1 MLNVNTQKNSSKLLW
16 IIFLTIFID
25 MLGVGVLIPVFPLL
39 VIKGSE
45 FNIVPMGWNNSQAM
59 IMAGWLLAI
68 YPLSQ
73 FIFTPIL
80 GQFSDRYGRR
90 KFLALSIFGT
100 SVSYLLFAVA
110 IHTRN
115 LPLMFFSRFI
125 DGASGGNISIA
136 QAVIGDISQPAK
148 RARNFGLIGVSIG
161 IGFVFGPFIGGKL
174 SDPELVSWFSAA
186 TPFEFT
192 TLLSFINAL
201 LIVGLLPETLKIK
214 NTHKIDYWRSFHN
227 IIGLNKNLRLRK
239 LIFSL
244 FLFNAGFTF
253 FSSFWG
259 VVLQEVFEFK
269 QGQVGNYFAYIGI
282 MIILAQGGL
291 VRRLSGKIAEYKV
304 LPIAMIGM
312 AISLFVNYI
321 IPLNQPS
328 LIYYIPPFI
337 AIFAALCKA
346 FGSALITKVSDSD
359 KLGEAMGINSSA
371 NALGQAIPYLLAGY
385 VAASHAR
392 LPVLVGVILTLLAG
406 VFFFF
411 NIKSFKTIEAIG
423 K

>member
-39 VIKGSE
+39 IIKGSE

-80 GQFSDRYGRR
+80 GQLSDRYGRR
-90 KFLALSIFGT
+90 KLLALSIFGT
-100 SVSYLLFAVA
+100 SVSYLLFAIA

-227 IIGLNKNLRLRK
+227 IVGLNKNLRLRK

-321 IPLNQPS
+321 IPSNQPS

-346 FGSALITKVSDSD
+346 FGSALITKISDPD

-411 NIKSFKTIEAIG
+411 NIKSFKTVEAIG

>member
-1 MLNVNTQKNSSKLLW
+1 MNQINHQKSSGKLLSLV
-16 IIFLTIFID
+16 FLTIFID

-39 VIKGSE
+39 IIQGSE
-45 FNIVPMGWNNSQAM
+45 FNIVPIGWSNAQAM

-80 GQFSDRYGRR
+80 GQLSDHYGRR
-90 KFLALSIFGT
+90 KLLALSIFGT
-100 SVSYLLFAVA
+100 SISYLLFAIA
-110 IHTRN
+110 IHSKN

-136 QAVIGDISQPAK
+136 QAVIGDISKPDK

-174 SDPELVSWFSAA
+174 SDPELISWFGAA

-192 TLLSFINAL
+192 TLLSFVNAL
-201 LIVGLLPETLKIK
+201 LVLYLLPETLQIR
-214 NTHKIDYWRSFHN
+214 NTRTIDYLRSIHN
-227 IIGLNKNLRLRK
+227 IIGLSANLQLRK

-269 QGQVGNYFAYIGI
+269 QGQVGNYFAYIGV

-304 LPIAMIGM
+304 LPIAMTGM
-312 AISLFVNYI
+312 AACLFVNYI
-321 IPLNQPS
+321 IPSNQPN
-328 LIYYIPPFI
+328 LIYYVPPFI
-337 AIFAALCKA
+337 AVCAALCKA
-346 FGSALITKVSDSD
+346 FGSALITKVSEPD

-392 LPVLVGVILTLLAG
+392 LPVLVGAILTIFAAL
-406 VFFFF
+406 FFFLHF
-411 NIKSFKTIEAIG
+411 KSFKIIEAVG

>member
-39 VIKGSE
+39 IIKGSE

-80 GQFSDRYGRR
+80 GQLSDRYGRR
-90 KFLALSIFGT
+90 KLLALSIFGT
-100 SVSYLLFAVA
+100 SVSYLLFAIA

-192 TLLSFINAL
+192 TLLSFINVL

-214 NTHKIDYWRSFHN
+214 NTLKIDYWRSFHN

-321 IPLNQPS
+321 IPSNQPN

-346 FGSALITKVSDSD
+346 FGSALITKVSDPN

-411 NIKSFKTIEAIG
+411 NIKSFKTVEAIG

>member
-39 VIKGSE
+39 IIKGSE

>member
-1 MLNVNTQKNSSKLLW
+1 MNETNYQKSSGKLLSLV
-16 IIFLTIFID
+16 FLTIFID

-39 VIKGSE
+39 IVQGSE
-45 FNIVPMGWNNSQAM
+45 FNIVPIGSSNAQAM
-59 IMAGWLLAI
+59 IMAGWLLAV

-80 GQFSDRYGRR
+80 GQLSDHYGRR
-90 KFLALSIFGT
+90 KLLALSIFGT
-100 SVSYLLFAVA
+100 SVSYLLFAIA
-110 IHTRN
+110 IHSKN

-136 QAVIGDISQPAK
+136 QAVIGDISTPNK

-192 TLLSFINAL
+192 TLLSFLNAL
-201 LIVGLLPETLKIK
+201 LVLYLLPETLQIK
-214 NTHKIDYWRSFHN
+214 NTKTVDYLRSIHN
-227 IIGLNKNLRLRK
+227 IIGLNNNLQLRK

-259 VVLQEVFEFK
+259 VVLQEIFGFK

-282 MIILAQGGL
+282 MIILAQGL
-291 VRRLSGKIAEYKV
+291 FVRRLSGRVAENKI
-304 LPIAMIGM
+304 LPLAMVGM
-312 AISLFVNYI
+312 AACLFANYI
-321 IPLNQPS
+321 IPANNAN
-328 LIYYIPPFI
+328 LIYYVPPVI
-337 AIFAALCKA
+337 AICAALCKA
-346 FGSALITKVSDSD
+346 FGSSLITRIADNGKI
-359 KLGEAMGINSSA
+359 GEAMGMNSSA
-371 NALGQAIPYLLAGY
+371 NALGQAIPYLLSGY
-385 VAASHAR
+385 VAASYAR
-392 LPVLVGVILTLLAG
+392 LPVLVGAILTLFAAIFFLA
-406 VFFFF
+406 
-411 NIKSFKTIEAIG
+411 NYKSFVSKAVG
-423 K
+423 